1 MDVND
6 ISLHF
11 HNLSNEKKGRFLVN
25 FKILLELAQ
34 DAMALRGPYRFV
46 LDSNIIMRLEDFE
59 KENFQEGLLA
69 TMLFFDFYKKQSQFK
84 ADLIVT
90 PVVFYEFFRLQN
102 VSNLKEYWARF
113 QSIRSLIEDNL
124 GAEVLFENL
133 DSFENTEHYINCIEH
148 DSDLIKERL
157 LEIENDD
164 FRYDF
169 IRPPGGVMGAVR
181 KDGLIE
187 VAPISAADHLYE
199 EINTHYF
206 HPHYV
211 GLCLKDHMAHK
222 LSTNPDNNLDI
233 AKKYDDDYL
242 LREVVHLDKKG
253 RVKGLADIELLWKG
267 NVRGQFNSQSRGNYH
282 PASIPLTV
290 DTNLFLSLK
299 EMSGYG
305 VASDQIIG
313 GEDPAIMKAKMES
326 SFDDANRRMDRAKEQ
341 QIEFVESSHQY
352 LEDISSKFE
361 QEENV

>member
-11 HNLSNEKKGRFLVN
+11 HNLTDEKKDRFIIN
-25 FKILLELAQ
+25 FKILLGLAE

-59 KENFQEGLLA
+59 RESFQEGLLA
-69 TMLFFDFYKKQSQFK
+69 IMLFFDYYKQQSQFK

-102 VSNLKEYWARF
+102 VSNLKEYWAKF
-113 QSIRSLIEDNL
+113 QSIRSLIEDSL
-124 GAEVLFENL
+124 GADVLFDNL
-133 DSFENTEHYINCIEH
+133 DSFEKTEQYINCIEH
-148 DSDLIKERL
+148 DSNLIRERL
-157 LEIENDD
+157 LEIKGNE

-169 IRPPGGVMGAVR
+169 IRPPGGVMGALR
-181 KDGLIE
+181 KDRMIE

-199 EINTHYF
+199 DLNTQYF

-211 GLCLKDHMAHK
+211 SLFLKDHMAHK
-222 LSTNPDNNLDI
+222 LSTNPENNLDV
-233 AKKYDDDYL
+233 AKKYDDEYL
-242 LREVVHLDKKG
+242 LREVVHLDRKG

-267 NVRGQFNSQSRGNYH
+267 NIRNQFNSQSRGNYH

-299 EMSGYG
+299 KMSGYG
-305 VASDQIIG
+305 VTSDQIGG
-313 GEDPAIMKAKMES
+313 GEDPAIMRAKMES
-326 SFDDANRRMDRAKEQ
+326 SFDDANRRMTRAKEQ
-341 QIEFVESSHQY
+341 QIEFIKSSDEY
-352 LEDISSKFE
+352 LKSISSKFDRKGS
-361 QEENV
+361 V